1 MVSIT
6 CVLERIKEDVAGALT
21 EERIARVCRE
31 TGLRWRERCLTPVV
45 TVYAFL
51 LQLLHDNTAM
61 TNLPRLTG
69 QNFTAPAYCQ
79 ARQRLPLAALR
90 QLLHET
96 GTPLHAAPAGDDGS
110 RGAGVGRWHGQR
122 TFLVDGSSCSMPD
135 TPVLRRHFGQPT
147 GQKKGCGFPVA
158 HLLVLFDAGTGM
170 LLDILVS
177 SWRMHD
183 LTRMAELHPHL
194 QPGDVLVGDRAFCSY
209 AHVALLWQPGVFVVL
224 RMRARQIVDF
234 HPRRRAA
241 RDDRDQGRPRSTWLA
256 RLGDHDQLVLWRRPS
271 TVSRT
276 MTTAQH
282 AALPEYVPL
291 RELRYRVVTPGFRT
305 RSVTLATTLLDE
317 QRYSAAELAALYGR
331 RWEVETNLR
340 HLKQTLGLKVLKSQ
354 TVAGVEKEIV
364 VFGLVYNLVRAAL
377 LQAAEAQGV
386 APQRISFVD
395 ALRYLRWPLE
405 PAPGR
410 PPERPTSAPLVVNPR
425 RPGRFEPRVRKRRP
439 PQYPLMTQP
448 RRELRKALRRK
459 HVAP

>member
-1 MVSIT
+1 
-6 CVLERIKEDVAGALT
+6 
-21 EERIARVCRE
+21 
-31 TGLRWRERCLTPVV
+31 
-45 TVYAFL
+45 
-51 LQLLHDNTAM
+51 
-61 TNLPRLTG
+61 
-69 QNFTAPAYCQ
+69 
-79 ARQRLPLAALR
+79 
-90 QLLHET
+90 
-96 GTPLHAAPAGDDGS
+96 
-110 RGAGVGRWHGQR
+110 
-122 TFLVDGSSCSMPD
+122 MPD
-135 TPVLRRHFGQPT
+135 TPVLRRHGGQPT
-147 GQKKGCGFPVA
+147 GQKKGCGCPVA
-158 HLLVLFDAGTGM
+158 HLLVWFDAGTGR

-194 QPGDVLVGDRAFCSY
+194 QPGDVLVADRAFCSY

-256 RLGDHDQLVLWRRPS
+256 RLGDHDPLVLWRRPS

-305 RSVTLATTLLDE
+305 RSVTLATTLLHE

-354 TVAGVEKEIV
+354 TVAGVEKDIV

-410 PPERPTSAPLVVNPR
+410 PPQRPTSAPLVVNPR
-425 RPGRFEPRVRKRRP
+425 PPGRFEPRVRKRRP
-439 PQYPLMTQP
+439 PEYPLMTQP
-448 RRELRKALRRK
+448 RRALRKALRRK
-459 HVAP
+459 HVAA